1 MSLLIEDTPASERAA
16 DRLRATMAAV
26 RVCFTW
32 LGVRKTLS
40 PQQKSQAAES
50 FGAQRDVLSAGKR
63 LLDTSHPAFRAV
75 TGIRHRI
82 VAFWRGISLP
92 FPEPAI
98 RLIRQDDL
106 GAFTLQLTTLKQELI
121 EAVEQLDR
129 QYTELRTA
137 ARRQLGA
144 LYDPADYP
152 ASLIGWFDCTWDFP
166 SVDPPNYLRHLSPQ
180 LYAQEAARVAARF
193 DEAVRLAEDAFTDEL
208 SSLVTHLTD
217 RLAGTG
223 DGKPKV
229 FRDSAVENLHEF
241 FDRFRHLNI
250 RSSEQLEEL
259 VGQAQRIVRGIHP
272 QQLRDDQSLRQRVT
286 TQLAGVQSVI
296 DGMLVDRPRRNLQ
309 RQCRQGL
316 ES

>member
-1 MSLLIEDTPASERAA
+1 
-16 DRLRATMAAV
+16 
-26 RVCFTW
+26 
-32 LGVRKTLS
+32 
-40 PQQKSQAAES
+40 
-50 FGAQRDVLSAGKR
+50 
-63 LLDTSHPAFRAV
+63 
-75 TGIRHRI
+75 
-82 VAFWRGISLP
+82 
-92 FPEPAI
+92 
-98 RLIRQDDL
+98 
-106 GAFTLQLTTLKQELI
+106 
-121 EAVEQLDR
+121 
-129 QYTELRTA
+129 
-137 ARRQLGA
+137 
-144 LYDPADYP
+144 
-152 ASLIGWFDCTWDFP
+152 
-166 SVDPPNYLRHLSPQ
+166 
-180 LYAQEAARVAARF
+180 VAARF